1 MKVLDRYILISYLT
15 KFISFFIIIMIVFIF
30 QTIWMFIDDLAG
42 KELDAEILFKFI
54 IYYCP
59 KLIPLVLPLT
69 VLLASIMTYGDLAE
83 NYEFAA
89 IKSSGISLLRSMKS
103 LLIFNT
109 LLCFCVFFIS
119 NNLIPYSE
127 FKSYN
132 LRKNL
137 AKVKPTLAISKGI
150 FNTMGNMNIKVEDKY
165 GIDNNNL
172 SNVIIHKTNKYNDNL
187 TVIKSETGQLI
198 FDESLNVLNIVLNDG
213 YRYEEILTE
222 GTSNKEFKPH
232 TTIKFKKHTI
242 VFNLKTFYE
251 VDFSQEK
258 YNNTF
263 RMQNIKQLKFSVDSL
278 EIKLAQQ
285 YNNFSESFYKRTGLY
300 SFQTSYKGSGNIDKI
315 DIDNHKTILDDFE
328 ERYRKPILKSI
339 QRNIENQRVTLST
352 QKTNFFV
359 RNKLIN
365 LHKLS
370 YYEKFAIALSPLILF
385 ILGSS
390 LGAIIR
396 KGGFGYPVVFAL
408 MIFLIYHFIGTFS
421 KNAAEDGTISA
432 TFGSIISTLIILPL
446 SIYLFRRASMDKE
459 IFSIEYFSSK
469 FLNFFKIKNEN

>member
-137 AKVKPTLAISKGI
+137 AKVKPTLAISEGV

-187 TVIKSETGQLI
+187 TVIKSETGQLV

-222 GTSNKEFKPH
+222 GTNNKEFKPH

-242 VFNLKTFYE
+242 VFDLKTFYE

-300 SFQTSYKGSGNIDKI
+300 SFQTSYKGSGSIDKI
-315 DIDNHKTILDDFE
+315 NIDNHKTILDDFE
-328 ERYRKPILKSI
+328 ERYRKSILKSI

-370 YYEKFAIALSPLILF
+370 YYEKFAISLSPLILF

-396 KGGFGYPVVFAL
+396 KGGFGYPLVFAL

-432 TFGSIISTLIILPL
+432 TFGSIISTLIILPF
-446 SIYLFRRASMDKE
+446 SIYLFKRASMDKE
-459 IFSIEYFSSK
+459 IFNVEYFSSK

>member
-137 AKVKPTLAISKGI
+137 AKVKPTLAISEGI

-165 GIDNNNL
+165 GVDNNNL

-222 GTSNKEFKPH
+222 GTSNNEFKPH

>member
-137 AKVKPTLAISKGI
+137 AKVKPTLAISEGI

-232 TTIKFKKHTI
+232 STIKFKKHTI

-315 DIDNHKTILDDFE
+315 DINNHKTILDDFE

-446 SIYLFRRASMDKE
+446 SIYLFKKASMDKE

>member
-1 MKVLDRYILISYLT
+1 
-15 KFISFFIIIMIVFIF
+15 MIVFIF

-137 AKVKPTLAISKGI
+137 AKVKPTLAISEGI
-150 FNTMGNMNIKVEDKY
+150 FNTMGNINIKVEDKY
-165 GIDNNNL
+165 GVDNNNL

-187 TVIKSETGQLI
+187 TVIKSETGQLV
-198 FDESLNVLNIVLNDG
+198 FDESLNVLNIIINDG

-222 GTSNKEFKPH
+222 GTNNKEFKPH

-242 VFNLKTFYE
+242 VFDLKTFYE
-251 VDFSQEK
+251 VDFSQE
-258 YNNTF
+258 
-263 RMQNIKQLKFSVDSL
+263 
-278 EIKLAQQ
+278 
-285 YNNFSESFYKRTGLY
+285 
-300 SFQTSYKGSGNIDKI
+300 
-315 DIDNHKTILDDFE
+315 
-328 ERYRKPILKSI
+328 
-339 QRNIENQRVTLST
+339 
-352 QKTNFFV
+352 
-359 RNKLIN
+359 
-365 LHKLS
+365 
-370 YYEKFAIALSPLILF
+370 
-385 ILGSS
+385 
-390 LGAIIR
+390 
-396 KGGFGYPVVFAL
+396 
-408 MIFLIYHFIGTFS
+408 
-421 KNAAEDGTISA
+421 
-432 TFGSIISTLIILPL
+432 
-446 SIYLFRRASMDKE
+446 
-459 IFSIEYFSSK
+459 
-469 FLNFFKIKNEN
+469 

>member
-1 MKVLDRYILISYLT
+1 
-15 KFISFFIIIMIVFIF
+15 MIVFIF

-137 AKVKPTLAISKGI
+137 AKVKPTLAIREGI

-232 TTIKFKKHTI
+232 STIKFKKHTI

-315 DIDNHKTILDDFE
+315 DINNHKTILDDFE

-446 SIYLFRRASMDKE
+446 SIYLFKKASMDKE

>member
-1 MKVLDRYILISYLT
+1 MKILDRYILISYLT

-137 AKVKPTLAISKGI
+137 AKVKPTLAISEGI

-165 GIDNNNL
+165 GVDNNNL

-187 TVIKSETGQLI
+187 TVIKSETGQLV
-198 FDESLNVLNIVLNDG
+198 FDESLNVLNIVLKDG
-213 YRYEEILTE
+213 YRYEEILSE
-222 GTSNKEFKPH
+222 GTNNKEFKPH

-242 VFNLKTFYE
+242 VFDLKTFYE

-263 RMQNIKQLKFSVDSL
+263 RMQNIKQLKFSIDSL

-315 DIDNHKTILDDFE
+315 NIENHKTILDDFE
-328 ERYRKPILKSI
+328 ERYKKPILKSI

-370 YYEKFAIALSPLILF
+370 FYEKFAISLSPLILF

-408 MIFLIYHFIGTFS
+408 MIFLLYHFIGTFS
-421 KNAAEDGTISA
+421 KNTAEDGTINA

-446 SIYLFRRASMDKE
+446 SIYLFKRASMDKE
-459 IFSIEYFSSK
+459 IFSIEYLSSK
-469 FLNFFKIKNEN
+469 FINFFKIKNEN

>member
-1 MKVLDRYILISYLT
+1 MKVLDRYILNSYLT
-15 KFISFFIIIMIVFIF
+15 KFLSFFVIIMVVFIF

-54 IYYCP
+54 IFYCP

-69 VLLASIMTYGDLAE
+69 VLLASIMTFGDLAE

-89 IKSSGISLLRSMKS
+89 IKSSGISLFRSMKS

-109 LLCFCVFFIS
+109 VLCFCVFFIS
-119 NNLIPYSE
+119 NNLIPFSE

-137 AKVKPTLAISKGI
+137 AKVKPTLAITEGI
-150 FNTMGNMNIKVEDKY
+150 FNNLGNMNIKVDDKY
-165 GIDNNNL
+165 GIDNNKLND
-172 SNVIIHKTNKYNDNL
+172 VIIHKTNKYNDNL
-187 TVIKSETGQLI
+187 TVIKSKSGQLV
-198 FDESLNVLNIVLNDG
+198 FDESLDVLNIVLNDG

-222 GTSNKEFKPH
+222 GNNNKEFKPH
-232 TTIKFKKHTI
+232 TTIKFDKHTI
-242 VFNLKTFYE
+242 VFDLKKFYE
-251 VDFSQEK
+251 VDFSEEK

-278 EIKLAQQ
+278 EKKLTQQ
-285 YNNFSESFYKRTGLY
+285 YQNFSESFYKRTGIY

-315 DIDNHKTILDDFE
+315 NINNHNTILNDFE
-328 ERYRKPILKSI
+328 DRYKIPILKSI

-370 YYEKFAIALSPLILF
+370 YYEKFAISLSPLILF

-408 MIFLIYHFIGTFS
+408 MVFLIYHFIGTFS

-432 TFGSIISTLIILPL
+432 TFGSIISTLVIFPL
-446 SIYLFRRASMDKE
+446 SIYLFRRASQDKE
-459 IFSIEYFSSK
+459 IFNIEFFSSK
-469 FLNFFKIKNEN
+469 IISFFKLKK

>member
-1 MKVLDRYILISYLT
+1 
-15 KFISFFIIIMIVFIF
+15 MIVFIF

-89 IKSSGISLLRSMKS
+89 IKSSGISLFRSMKS
-103 LLIFNT
+103 LLIFNA

-137 AKVKPTLAISKGI
+137 AKVKPTLAISEGI
-150 FNTMGNMNIKVEDKY
+150 FNTIGNMNIKVEDKY
-165 GIDNNNL
+165 GVDNNNL
-172 SNVIIHKTNKYNDNL
+172 INIIIHKTNKYNDNP
-187 TVIKSETGQLI
+187 TVIKSETGQLV

-222 GTSNKEFKPH
+222 GTNNKEFKPH

-242 VFNLKTFYE
+242 VFDLKTFYE

-278 EIKLAQQ
+278 KIKLAKQ

-370 YYEKFAIALSPLILF
+370 YYEKFAISLSPLILF

-446 SIYLFRRASMDKE
+446 SIYLFKRASMDKE